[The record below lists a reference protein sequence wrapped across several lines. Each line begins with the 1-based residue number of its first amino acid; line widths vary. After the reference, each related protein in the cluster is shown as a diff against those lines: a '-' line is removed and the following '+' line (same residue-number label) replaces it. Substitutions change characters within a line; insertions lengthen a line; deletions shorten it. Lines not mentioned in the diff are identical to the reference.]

1 MYSSQSQKTKF
12 FSARQLGKSL
22 SLAFHGLQNAWKKE
36 QNFRIEIIAL
46 IFISALGFYLRINL
60 LEWIWILISAFLVIS
75 AELLNTAIER
85 LTDLVVERRK
95 TSLAKQAKDIAA
107 AAVLT
112 LSFQALIAGSVVF
125 VPKILIQLKFTF

>member
-22 SLAFHGLQNAWKKE
+22 SLAFHGLKNAWKKE